1 MADWQA
7 LAQFLY
13 GQEFWYSDPLRE
25 VEGLTEEELL
35 WVPNPKCLCVLWQ
48 AGHIAHRERTH
59 IGLFLQGIEQDL
71 IPSRYEVFGPDWC
84 SVEEVRSSIDS
95 VGEVFAW
102 VREVRQQSRAY
113 IASLSDADW
122 HQVAARSEF
131 GMTVAQWVFVTAV
144 HAAMHLGRIQ
154 LLRALLEGEHDR
166 PC

>member
-1 MADWQA
+1 VADWQA

-25 VEGLTEEELL
+25 VEGLTEEQLL
-35 WVPNPKCLCVLWQ
+35 WVPDTKCLCILWQ

-71 IPSRYEVFGPDWC
+71 IPARYEVLGPDWC
-84 SVEEVRSSIDS
+84 SVDAVRSAIES
-95 VGEVFAW
+95 VDEVFAW
-102 VREVRQQSRAY
+102 VREVRQKSRAY
-113 IASLSDADW
+113 IASLGDADW
-122 HQVAARSEF
+122 HLVAAKSEF
-131 GMTVAQWVFVTAV
+131 GMTVAQWVCVTAI